1 MNLPTVGV
9 FTDTYLPTVN
19 GVSYTVALWR
29 DRYVSRGG
37 QQWVVYPDHPERRAQ
52 SGELPVRSVPL
63 PIYPD
68 FRVAPPVLPAGLGA
82 VDLVHV
88 HSPFGMGLAGRRL
101 ATDVPLVVSYHTP
114 TPAYAAYAP
123 GGPWVERSVATVA
136 DRYERWFL
144 DQADLIL
151 FPSTVTREAYTDE
164 SEGGPPTAVI
174 SNGVDVEQFVETSP
188 SPRVAAAIDDEQPT
202 IGYTGRLGY
211 EKQLD
216 ELLLAAAP
224 LDVQV
229 LVAGDGPARAD
240 LEGIA
245 RQRGVDATFLGFLPR
260 EELPG
265 FYSALD
271 LFVFPSPIETQ
282 GIVAME
288 AIACGTPVIAADAAA
303 LSETVTDGVD
313 GLHYPPRDIDAL
325 QSAIERGLHS
335 HEALAAGCRRH
346 RDTLGV
352 SASVDALIRHYQAL
366 L

>member
-1 MNLPTVGV
+1 MSLPTVGV

-29 DRYVSRGG
+29 DRYVRRGG
-37 QQWVVYPDHPERRAQ
+37 TQWLVYPDHPDRAAADGER
-52 SGELPVRSVPL
+52 PVRSVPL

-68 FRVAPPVLPAGLGA
+68 FRVAPPMLPDGIGA
-82 VDLVHV
+82 LDLVHV
-88 HSPFGMGLAGRRL
+88 HSPFGMGLAGRR
-101 ATDVPLVVSYHTP
+101 AARDVPLVVSYHTP
-114 TPAYAAYAP
+114 TPAYAAYVP
-123 GGPWVERSVATVA
+123 GGATVERAVAA
-136 DRYERWFL
+136 LASRYERWFL
-144 DQADLIL
+144 QQADLVV
-151 FPSTVTREAYTDE
+151 FPSAVTRDASPAVGEE
-164 SEGGPPTAVI
+164 QPPTAVV
-174 SNGVDVEQFVETSP
+174 SNGVDLDRFAPAAP
-188 SPRVAAAIDDEQPT
+188 SPTVASAVSAERPT
-202 IGYTGRLGY
+202 IGYTGRLGQ

-216 ELLLAAAP
+216 ELLLAAAE

-229 LVAGDGPARAD
+229 LVGGDGPARAD

-271 LFVFPSPIETQ
+271 LFVFPSPVETQ

-325 QSAIERGLHS
+325 RAAIARGLRS
-335 HEALAAGCRRH
+335 QGTLEAGCH
-346 RDTLGV
+346 RQRDALGV
-352 SASVDALIRHYQAL
+352 SASIDALIGHYRAL
-366 L
+366 C

>member
-1 MNLPTVGV
+1 MSLPTVGV

-29 DRYVSRGG
+29 DRYVRRGG
-37 QQWVVYPDHPERRAQ
+37 HQWVVYPDHPDRRAR
-52 SGELPVRSVPL
+52 SAELPVRSVPL

-68 FRVAPPVLPAGLGA
+68 FRVAPPILPAGVA
-82 VDLVHV
+82 DVDVVHV

-101 ATDVPLVVSYHTP
+101 AADVPLVVSYHTP
-114 TPAYAAYAP
+114 TPAYAAYVP
-123 GGPWVERSVATVA
+123 GGARVERTVA
-136 DRYERWFL
+136 AIAARYERWFL
-144 DQADLIL
+144 HQADLVV
-151 FPSTVTREAYTDE
+151 FPSSVTRDAYTAAGDE
-164 SEGGPPTAVI
+164 GPPTTVI
-174 SNGVDVEQFVETSP
+174 SNGVDLEQFAATAP
-188 SPRVAAAIDDEQPT
+188 SPQVAAAISSDRPT
-202 IGYTGRLGY
+202 IGYTGRLGH

-216 ELLLAAAP
+216 ELLLAAAA

-229 LVAGDGPARAD
+229 LVGGDGPARAE

-245 RQRGVDATFLGFLPR
+245 RQQGVDATFLGFLPR

-271 LFVFPSPIETQ
+271 LFVFPSPVETQ

-325 QSAIERGLHS
+325 QSAIARGLRTHD
-335 HEALAAGCRRH
+335 ALAAGCQRQ

-352 SASVDALIRHYQAL
+352 DASIDALIRHYRAL
-366 L
+366 Q